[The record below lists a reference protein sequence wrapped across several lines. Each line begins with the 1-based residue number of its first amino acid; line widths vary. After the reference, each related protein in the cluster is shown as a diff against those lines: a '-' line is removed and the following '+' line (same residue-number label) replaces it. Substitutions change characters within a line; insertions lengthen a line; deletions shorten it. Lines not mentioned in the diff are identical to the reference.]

1 MSMKRILIVD
11 DDSSVGTMLKFVI
24 AREQLGEVVA
34 TVTNEEQ
41 AAEDIL
47 FYQPDIV
54 LIDLLF
60 PHTDG
65 IQIMKQAMQRGAE
78 SHFIMISQ
86 AQDKNM
92 EALAYRAGI
101 DFFIHKPIN
110 VLEIRKVLQNVIQ
123 IMEMERMLSAVRQA
137 VSPGSA
143 PAAPDGGE
151 QMLQEL
157 LADIGILGMTG
168 SQEITIAVRY
178 LRERRRRTRQEYQL
192 SDVYRHVGLE
202 LYGACSAAQQKTIEQ
217 KIRRAVQ
224 KAQSHL
230 AARGNADYYDEIFTE
245 YASRLFDF
253 GQVQQEM
260 RVLQGKSNRQG
271 KVNTKKFFEG
281 ILLKIE
287 EQTQ

>member
-1 MSMKRILIVD
+1 MNMKRILIVD

-34 TVTNEEQ
+34 TVTDEEQ
-41 AAEDIL
+41 AVDEIL

-65 IQIMKQAMQRGAE
+65 IRIMKRAMSRGAGG
-78 SHFIMISQ
+78 HFIMISQ
-86 AQDKNM
+86 AHDKNM
-92 EALAYRAGI
+92 EEIAYKEGI
-101 DFFIHKPIN
+101 DFFVHKPIN

-137 VSPGSA
+137 VTPAAAGSA
-143 PAAPDGGE
+143 ADDSE
-151 QMLQEL
+151 QRLREIF
-157 LADIGILGMTG
+157 ADIGILGMTG
-168 SQEITIAVRY
+168 SREIAAAVRY
-178 LRERRRRTRQEYQL
+178 LRSRRRHTRQEYQL
-192 SDVYRHVGLE
+192 SDVYQHIGYE
-202 LYGACSAAQQKTIEQ
+202 LYGSECDAARQKGIEQ
-217 KIRRAVQ
+217 KIRRAIQ

-230 AARGNADYYDEIFTE
+230 AARGSEDFYDEIFTE

-260 RVLQGKSNRQG
+260 RMLQGKGSQSG
-271 KVNTKKFFEG
+271 KINTKKFFEG
-281 ILLKIE
+281 ILLKLE
-287 EQTQ
+287 D

>member
-65 IQIMKQAMQRGAE
+65 IQIMKKAMQRGAQ

-86 AQDKNM
+86 AQDKDM

-101 DFFIHKPIN
+101 DFFVHKPIN
-110 VLEIRKVLQNVIQ
+110 VLEIRKVLQNVLQ
-123 IMEMERMLSAVRQA
+123 IIEMERMLSAVRQA
-137 VSPGSA
+137 VAPTAADTGSGA
-143 PAAPDGGE
+143 EDGE
-151 QMLQEL
+151 QKLQEL

-168 SQEITIAVRY
+168 SQEITIAVRF
-178 LRERRRRTRQEYQL
+178 LRERRRHTRQEYQL
-192 SDVYRHVGLE
+192 SEVYRHVGQE
-202 LYGACSAAQQKTIEQ
+202 LYGSCSAAQQKTIEQ
-217 KIRRAVQ
+217 KMRRAMQ
-224 KAQSHL
+224 KALSHL
-230 AARGNADYYDEIFTE
+230 AARGSADFYDEIFTE

-260 RVLQGKSNRQG
+260 RVLQGKSSRQG
-271 KVNTKKFFEG
+271 RVNTKKFFEG
-281 ILLKIE
+281 ILLKIDG
-287 EQTQ
+287 